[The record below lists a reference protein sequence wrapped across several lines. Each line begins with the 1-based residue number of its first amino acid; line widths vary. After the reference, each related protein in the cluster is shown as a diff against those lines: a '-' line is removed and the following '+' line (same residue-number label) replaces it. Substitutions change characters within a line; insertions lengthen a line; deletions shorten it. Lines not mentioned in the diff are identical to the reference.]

1 MFRLVFRHE
10 QMVCDPVQCTYND
23 TRYSGRKR
31 KHDQDPFPDIAKM
44 GQIECDEQH
53 KRGTGDRV
61 QFQSGTAEKVSA
73 LSQKALEDWAPNK
86 NMNQNFMARAI
97 ELSIENVRSGR
108 GGPFGAVIVKNDR
121 IVAEAANRVTVSND
135 PTAHAE
141 VVAIREAC
149 GRLGKFELADCE
161 IYASCEP
168 CPMCLGAIYWAR
180 LERIYFACVADD
192 ASKVGFD
199 DSFLYRELNLPIERR
214 RVPMVQLMREQ
225 ALQAFQL
232 WQEKPD
238 KITY

>member
-1 MFRLVFRHE
+1 
-10 QMVCDPVQCTYND
+10 
-23 TRYSGRKR
+23 
-31 KHDQDPFPDIAKM
+31 
-44 GQIECDEQH
+44 
-53 KRGTGDRV
+53 
-61 QFQSGTAEKVSA
+61 
-73 LSQKALEDWAPNK
+73 
-86 NMNQNFMARAI
+86 MNQNFMARAI

-108 GGPFGAVIVKNDR
+108 GGPFGAVVVKNGR

-149 GRLGKFELADCE
+149 GRLGQFELSDCE

-180 LERIYFACVADD
+180 LERIYFASVADD

-199 DSFLYRELNLPIERR
+199 DSFLYRELNLPMAQR
-214 RVPMVQLMREQ
+214 RVPMVQMMRGE
-225 ALQAFQL
+225 ALLAFKL
-232 WQEKPD
+232 WRDKPD